1 MTSTIRLKEIKYP
14 NLILEIK
21 RHGETQDD
29 LSKLLGISRTTFNF
43 KLQGKSEWTISEIE
57 KICEHYEMNYYE
69 LFK

>member
-1 MTSTIRLKEIKYP
+1 MASTIRLKEIKYP

-21 RHGETQDD
+21 RRGETQDD

-57 KICEHYEMNYYE
+57 KICEHYDMNYYE

>member
-1 MTSTIRLKEIKYP
+1 MADTIRLKEIKYP

-21 RHGETQDD
+21 RRGETQDD
-29 LSKLLGISRTTFNF
+29 LSKLLGITRTTFNF

-57 KICEHYEMNYYE
+57 KICEHYDMNYYE

>member
-21 RHGETQDD
+21 RRGETQDN

>member
-1 MTSTIRLKEIKYP
+1 MAGVLKEIKYP

-21 RHGETQDD
+21 RRGETQDD
-29 LSKLLGISRTTFNF
+29 LSKILGITRATFNL

-57 KICEHYEMNYYE
+57 KICEHYDMNYYE

>member
-21 RHGETQDD
+21 RRGETQDD

-57 KICEHYEMNYYE
+57 KICEHYDMNYYE